1 MMTWRVSLVPK
12 KAYLSVAGSYFNS
25 SFGGE
30 IREGT
35 GGMPDVVGKGFFGIF
50 QGAMS
55 IAAVVSNNELTSST

>member
-35 GGMPDVVGKGFFGIF
+35 GGMPDVLGKGSFGNL
-50 QGAMS
+50 QGGTS
-55 IAAVVSNNELTSST
+55 IAAAVSSKELTSST